1 MADKTVFI
9 CSFLLLALCIIAA
22 AAIAFYS
29 PNPPT
34 AMQSR
39 LLDSLLMVVTG
50 GTAAIFT
57 LIRSSRAKR

>member
-9 CSFLLLALCIIAA
+9 CSFILLALCITGASL
-22 AAIAFYS
+22 IAFYS

-39 LLDSLLMVVTG
+39 LLDSLLMIITG
-50 GTAAIFT
+50 GAAAVFA
-57 LIRSSRAKR
+57 LIRSTRTKR